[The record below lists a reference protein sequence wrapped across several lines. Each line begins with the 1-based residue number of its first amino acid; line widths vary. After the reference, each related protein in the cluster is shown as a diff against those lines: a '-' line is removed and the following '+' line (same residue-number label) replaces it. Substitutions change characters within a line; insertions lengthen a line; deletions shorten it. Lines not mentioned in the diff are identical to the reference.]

1 MYGNTNEEMTTN
13 DIVME
18 TVNDVRNALVR
29 AHFEQDDT
37 KKVGEKK
44 KKIRLKS
51 SSYVALC
58 K

>member
-1 MYGNTNEEMTTN
+1 MTTN

-37 KKVGEKK
+37 KKKHFQ
-44 KKIRLKS
+44 ISLIILLNCS
-51 SSYVALC
+51 PHPNSW
-58 K
+58 